1 MPEKSTD
8 GVCTI
13 TSEQFWFKSKK
24 NEENKITKW
33 INNSKKCFT
42 QDDRHNK
49 DSKNHNSC
57 GI

>member
-24 NEENKITKW
+24 KEENEITKW

-42 QDDRHNK
+42 QDDRHN
-49 DSKNHNSC
+49 SC